1 MELVMLQTLINGFVL
16 GFIASPSCPSNAEE
30 IRLGTRYHAGYA
42 LLVGVGAVTG
52 DAIILVAVLLG
63 LVPLLN
69 TYPLLTTGLLFI
81 GSAVLFY
88 VSWGIFK
95 EALNVSGWTTN
106 NNQATATLLRAF
118 WVGFAITTFNPFTAL
133 WWVGLL
139 APMLDRGQNIVFFS
153 LMVIAG
159 SLTWFLLLAA
169 ILQFSRNWLTP
180 QFRRWVLVGSGLLT
194 LGYALYFFIQ
204 ASKALVER

>member
-1 MELVMLQTLINGFVL
+1 MLETIIHGFIL

-30 IRLGTRYHAGYA
+30 IRLGTRFHAGYA

-69 TYPLLTTGLLFI
+69 THPLLNTVLLLL

-95 EALNVSGWTTN
+95 EALKGSAWTSN
-106 NNQATATLLRAF
+106 DKQVASSLFRAF
-118 WVGFAITTFNPFTAL
+118 WIGFAITTFNPFTVL

-139 APMLDRGQNIVFFS
+139 ATMVNAPQNIIFFS
-153 LMVIAG
+153 LMVLLG
-159 SLTWFLLLAA
+159 SLTWFSLLAA
-169 ILQFSRNWLTP
+169 ILSFSRNWLTP
-180 QFRRWVLVGSGLLT
+180 RFRRWILVGSGLLS
-194 LGYALYFFIQ
+194 LGYAFYFLRQ
-204 ASKALVER
+204 AIHVVV

>member
-1 MELVMLQTLINGFVL
+1 MELVMLQTIVNGFIL

-42 LLVGVGAVTG
+42 LLVGIGAVTG
-52 DAIILVAVLLG
+52 DAIILGAVLLG

-69 TYPLLTTGLLFI
+69 AYPWLNSSLLFI
-81 GSAVLFY
+81 GSAVLLY

-95 EALNVSGWTTN
+95 EAMNVPGWTTN
-106 NNQATATLLRAF
+106 DKQATATLLRAF

-133 WWVGLL
+133 WRIGLL
-139 APMLDRGQNIVFFS
+139 APMLEKEQNIIFFS
-153 LMVIAG
+153 VMVLLG

-169 ILQFSRNWLTP
+169 ILRFSQNWLTP
-180 QFRRWVLVGSGLLT
+180 LFRRWVLIGSGLLT
-194 LGYALYFFIQ
+194 LGYAVYFLIQ
-204 ASKALVER
+204 AGKAFV

>member
-1 MELVMLQTLINGFVL
+1 MELIMLQTIINGFVL
-16 GFIASPSCPSNAEE
+16 GFTASPSCPSNAEE

-52 DAIILVAVLLG
+52 DVIVLGAVLLG
-63 LVPLLN
+63 LEPLLN
-69 TYPLLTTGLLFI
+69 AYPWLNSSLLFL

-95 EALNVSGWTTN
+95 ETTNLSGWMSNTH
-106 NNQATATLLRAF
+106 QATTTLLRAF

-133 WWVGLL
+133 WWLGLL
-139 APMLDRGQNIVFFS
+139 APMFEQQQNIVFFS
-153 LMVIAG
+153 IMVLLG

-169 ILQFSRNWLTP
+169 ILHFSKGWLTP
-180 QFRRWVLVGSGLLT
+180 AFRRWVLVASGLFS
-194 LGYALYFFIQ
+194 LGYAFYFLIL
-204 ASKALVER
+204 AVRAVL

>member
-1 MELVMLQTLINGFVL
+1 MELVMLQTIINGFVL

-52 DAIILVAVLLG
+52 DAIILLAVLLG
-63 LVPLLN
+63 LAPLLN
-69 TYPLLTTGLLFI
+69 TYPLLNTGLLFI
-81 GSAVLFY
+81 GSAVLLY

-95 EALNVSGWTTN
+95 EAANVSGWTTKDK
-106 NNQATATLLRAF
+106 QATATLLRAF

-139 APMLDRGQNIVFFS
+139 APMLDSRRSIVLFS
-153 LMVIAG
+153 LMVLLG
-159 SLTWFLLLAA
+159 SLVWFMLLAA
-169 ILQFSRNWLTP
+169 MLRFSRNWLTP

-194 LGYALYFFIQ
+194 LGYAIYFLIQ
-204 ASKALVER
+204 AGKTFV

>member
-1 MELVMLQTLINGFVL
+1 MLQTIINGLVL

-52 DAIILVAVLLG
+52 DAVVLGAVLLG
-63 LVPLLN
+63 LEPLLSAYPLLN
-69 TYPLLTTGLLFI
+69 SSLLLI

-95 EALNVSGWTTN
+95 EAMNVSAWTN
-106 NNQATATLLRAF
+106 PSQATATPLRAF
-118 WVGFAITTFNPFTAL
+118 WIGFAITTFNPFTAL

-139 APMLDRGQNIVFFS
+139 VSVVDKQTLFLFC
-153 LMVIAG
+153 LMVLLG
-159 SLTWFLLLAA
+159 SLVWFVLLAT
-169 ILQFSRNWLTP
+169 LLRFSRSWLTTS
-180 QFRRWVLVGSGLLT
+180 FRRWVLVASGLLS
-194 LGYALYFFIQ
+194 LGYALYFLSEGVKRF
-204 ASKALVER
+204 L

>member
-1 MELVMLQTLINGFVL
+1 MLHTIINGFIL

-52 DAIILVAVLLG
+52 DVIVLGAVLLG
-63 LVPLLN
+63 LVPLLEA
-69 TYPLLTTGLLFI
+69 YPWLNSSLLLI
-81 GSAVLFY
+81 GSSVLFY

-95 EALNVSGWTTN
+95 ESMNASGWTN
-106 NNQATATLLRAF
+106 NDKQGSATLLRAF
-118 WVGFAITTFNPFTAL
+118 WIGFAITTFNPFTAL

-139 APMLDRGQNIVFFS
+139 APMLEKEQNIIFFS
-153 LMVIAG
+153 VMVLLG

-169 ILQFSRNWLTP
+169 ILQFSRRWLTP
-180 QFRRWVLVGSGLLT
+180 LFRRWVLVGSGLLT
-194 LGYALYFFIQ
+194 LGYGVYFLVQ
-204 ASKALVER
+204 ASKAFVNK

>member
-1 MELVMLQTLINGFVL
+1 MELVMLQTIVNGFVL

-52 DAIILVAVLLG
+52 DVIVLVAVLLG

-69 TYPLLTTGLLFI
+69 TYSWLNTGLLFI
-81 GSAVLFY
+81 GSSVLLY

-95 EALNVSGWTTN
+95 EAMNVTGWTTN
-106 NNQATATLLRAF
+106 DKQATATLLRAF

-133 WWVGLL
+133 WWIGLL
-139 APMLDRGQNIVFFS
+139 APMLEKEQNIIFFS
-153 LMVIAG
+153 VMVLVG
-159 SLTWFLLLAA
+159 SLTWFLMLAA
-169 ILQFSRNWLTP
+169 ILQFSRSWLTP
-180 QFRRWVLVGSGLLT
+180 SFRRWVLVGSGLLT
-194 LGYALYFFIQ
+194 LGYAVYFLIQ
-204 ASKALVER
+204 ASKAFI

>member
-1 MELVMLQTLINGFVL
+1 MLETIIHGFIL
-16 GFIASPSCPSNAEE
+16 GFIASLSCPSNAEE

-63 LVPLLN
+63 LVPLFNTHPLLN
-69 TYPLLTTGLLFI
+69 TILLLL

-95 EALNVSGWTTN
+95 EALKASAWTSN
-106 NNQATATLLRAF
+106 NKQVASSLFRAF
-118 WVGFAITTFNPFTAL
+118 WVGFAITTFNPFTVL

-139 APMLDRGQNIVFFS
+139 ATMVNAPQNIIFFS
-153 LMVIAG
+153 LMVLLG

-169 ILQFSRNWLTP
+169 ILSFSRNWLTP
-180 QFRRWVLVGSGLLT
+180 RFRRWILVGSGLLS
-194 LGYALYFFIQ
+194 LGYAFYFLRQ
-204 ASKALVER
+204 AIHVVV

>member
-1 MELVMLQTLINGFVL
+1 MELVMLQTIINGIVL

-42 LLVGVGAVTG
+42 LLVGAGAVTG
-52 DAIILVAVLLG
+52 DAIILVAVLSG
-63 LVPLLN
+63 LVPLLSA
-69 TYPLLTTGLLFI
+69 YPLFNTTLWFV
-81 GSAVLFY
+81 GSAVLLY

-95 EALNVSGWTTN
+95 EATNISGWTAN
-106 NNQATATLLRAF
+106 HQQETATLLRAF

-139 APMLDRGQNIVFFS
+139 APMLDRGQNIIFFS
-153 LMVIAG
+153 LMVLLG

-169 ILQFSRNWLTP
+169 ILRFSRNWLTP

-194 LGYALYFFIQ
+194 LGYAIYFLIQ
-204 ASKALVER
+204 AGKTFV

>member
-1 MELVMLQTLINGFVL
+1 MLQTIINGFVL

-42 LLVGVGAVTG
+42 LLVGVGAVIG
-52 DAIILVAVLLG
+52 DAIVLGAVLLG

-69 TYPLLTTGLLFI
+69 TYPWLNTGLLFI
-81 GSAVLFY
+81 GSAVLLY

-95 EALNVSGWTTN
+95 EAVNISGWTTN
-106 NNQATATLLRAF
+106 NKQPTATLLRAF

-139 APMLDRGQNIVFFS
+139 APMLNAQQNITFFS
-153 LMVIAG
+153 LMVLLG

-169 ILQFSRNWLTP
+169 ILRFSQHWLTP
-180 QFRRWVLVGSGLLT
+180 TFRRWILTASGLLS
-194 LGYALYFFIQ
+194 LGYAFYFLVQ
-204 ASKALVER
+204 AGKALI

>member
-1 MELVMLQTLINGFVL
+1 MLQTIINGFVL

-52 DAIILVAVLLG
+52 DVIVLGAVLLG

-69 TYPLLTTGLLFI
+69 AYPWLNSSLLLI
-81 GSAVLFY
+81 GSAVLLY

-95 EALNVSGWTTN
+95 EATNVSGWTTN
-106 NNQATATLLRAF
+106 NKQATTTLLRAF

-139 APMLDRGQNIVFFS
+139 APMLDSRQNIVFFS
-153 LMVIAG
+153 LMVLLG
-159 SLTWFLLLAA
+159 SLAWFLLLAA
-169 ILQFSRNWLTP
+169 ILHFSQNWLTP
-180 QFRRWVLVGSGLLT
+180 MFRRWVLVGSGLLT
-194 LGYALYFFIQ
+194 LGYAVYFLVQ
-204 ASKALVER
+204 ASKTFV